1 MTEKKLTGNKMF
13 EMVKE
18 ECERS
23 MGSVGNRG
31 KKKGIMYFGAGKGW
45 VKHVDKKDLPRYWK
59 YEGEIKNGKPHG
71 EGTWKSSLWIY
82 VGEFEKGYM
91 SGQGTKFSPDG
102 KRKEYEGGMS
112 GNNEHGKGIKYHSD
126 GSKKMV
132 GEFMHGFIHNGIWY
146 DKNGKI
152 KYKVVN
158 GKEIKP

>member
-1 MTEKKLTGNKMF
+1 MKERKLTGNKMF

-23 MGSVGNRG
+23 MGSVGNKG
-31 KKKGIMYFGAGKGW
+31 KKKGVLYFRGGSW
-45 VKHVDKKDLPRYWK
+45 VKYVDKKDLWKYWK

-71 EGTWKSSLWIY
+71 DGTWKCGFMFFY
-82 VGEFEKGYM
+82 VGEFVDGYM
-91 SGQGTKFSPDG
+91 SGQGTK
-102 KRKEYEGGMS
+102 YNVEGGWIKYKGGML
-112 GNNEHGKGIKYHSD
+112 GNNEHGKGIKYTSD
-126 GSKKMV
+126 GEKMI
-132 GEFMHGFIHNGIWY
+132 GQFRHGWIHNGMWY

>member
-1 MTEKKLTGNKMF
+1 MTEKKLTGNEMF

-23 MGSVGNRG
+23 LGKVGSRG
-31 KKKGIMYFGAGKGW
+31 KKKGVMYFGGGKGW
-45 VKHVDKKDLPRYWK
+45 VKYVDKKDLWQYWK

-82 VGEFEKGYM
+82 VGEFEDGYM
-91 SGQGTKFSPDG
+91 SGQGTKYTSDG
-102 KRKEYEGGMS
+102 SRINYKGGMS
-112 GNNEHGKGIKYHSD
+112 GNNEHGKGIKYYDD
-126 GSKKMV
+126 GEKLIGQFK
-132 GEFMHGFIHNGIWY
+132 HGHLHNGIWY

-158 GKEIKP
+158 GKDIKP